1 MPRTHSSSREK
12 GWLLSPGPCMFM
24 DIYNKELPR
33 AGLDTMETGIP
44 RSGRQLLNKYV
55 SVTVFCSDKY

>member
-1 MPRTHSSSREK
+1 
-12 GWLLSPGPCMFM
+12 MFM